1 MKSFYDVIGVSKDAS
16 ESHIKKTYRKLSL
29 QYHPDRNHSPDAED
43 KIREINEA
51 YETIGD
57 ASRRKQY
64 DMELSGNLFGNPF
77 MQMYPMSQPQ
87 GVDELFSALFGGMMG
102 NPDIHVF
109 QSQHMQSPHMQSQ
122 HMKSQNIHIIPP
134 VITISTTVTIEDAY
148 TGCNIPINIH
158 RTIQKGNT
166 KQTETE
172 TYYIDIYQ
180 GIDDNEVITIEGKG
194 NVIEGHHDIDGKV
207 HKGDVKVVVS
217 VKNDSEFV
225 RRGLDL
231 VYHKNISL
239 KEALCGFSFNID
251 HIQGKRL
258 AFNNNTNS
266 SIITPNFEK
275 KIANL
280 GMVRGQTTGS
290 LFVVFHI
297 DFPTVM
303 STAQIESLS
312 AIL

>member
-64 DMELSGNLFGNPF
+64 DMELSGNPF
-77 MQMYPMSQPQ
+77 MQMYPMSTGVPPQ
-87 GVDELFSALFGGMMG
+87 GVDDLFSVLFGGMMG

-109 QSQHMQSPHMQSQ
+109 QSQSPHMQSP
-122 HMKSQNIHIIPP
+122 NIHIIPP
-134 VITISTTVTIEDAY
+134 IITISTTITIEEAY
-148 TGCNIPINIH
+148 TGCNVPINIH
-158 RTIQKGNT
+158 RTVRNGNT
-166 KQTETE
+166 TQTETE

-194 NVIEGHHDIDGKV
+194 NVVEG

-239 KEALCGFSFNID
+239 KEALCGFSFNVD

-280 GMVRGQTTGS
+280 GMIRGQTTGS

-303 STAQIESLS
+303 TATQIESLS
-312 AIL
+312 EIL